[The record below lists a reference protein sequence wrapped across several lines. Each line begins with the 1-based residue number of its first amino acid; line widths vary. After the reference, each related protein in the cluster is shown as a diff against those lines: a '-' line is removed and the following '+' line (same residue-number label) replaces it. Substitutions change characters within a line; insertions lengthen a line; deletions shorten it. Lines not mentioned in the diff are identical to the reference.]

1 MSYSARDDLQNIDRG
16 HGKNTALVSFKNG
29 IVEESKPG
37 WAIIRFPDIDDL
49 LTQWLPVVHSKT
61 QDDKQFWTLDVG
73 EQVKCLMDDRL
84 EDGCI
89 LGAIYS
95 EVDVPP
101 TEDPDEYGVTFK
113 DGAWFS
119 YNRRTGL
126 FTALIIGDAVIEVGA
141 NLSAKVGGKADVDIG
156 GNLTAKV
163 GANLAATVGGTSVV
177 TSAGAATLKA
187 PKVTLDTPE
196 VHCKGALKVDGAI
209 TASSSLAVA
218 GAVTAGAA
226 IVSVGTVTAQGVVLS

>member
-1 MSYSARDDLQNIDRG
+1 MSYTAHNDIQNIDRSK
-16 HGKNTALVSFKNG
+16 GKNTALVSFKNG

-61 QDDKQFWTLDVG
+61 QDDKQFWTLDIG

-101 TEDPDEYGVTFK
+101 TEDPDEYGINFK

-141 NLSAKVGGKADVDIG
+141 NLNVKVGGKADVDVA
-156 GNLTAKV
+156 GNLFAK
-163 GANLAATVGGTSVV
+163 VGGTSFVD
-177 TSAGAATLKA
+177 SAGNVTLKA

-196 VHCKGALKVDGAI
+196 VHCLHALKVTGAI
-209 TASSSLAVA
+209 TAQSTLSVA
-218 GAVTAGAA
+218 GAVTVGAA
-226 IVSVGTVTAQGVVLS
+226 IVAVGTVTAQGVVLS

>member
-1 MSYSARDDLQNIDRG
+1 MSYDARDDIQDLARG
-16 HGKNTALVSFKNG
+16 QGKNTALVSFKNG
-29 IVEESKPG
+29 IVEDSKPG

-61 QDDKQFWTLDVG
+61 QDDKQFWTLDIG

-101 TEDPDEYGVTFK
+101 TDDPDEYGITFK

-126 FTALIIGDAVIEVGA
+126 FTALIIGDAIIEVGA
-141 NLSAKVGGKADVDIG
+141 NLSVKVGGKADVDVA
-156 GNLTAKV
+156 GNLFAK
-163 GANLAATVGGTSVV
+163 VGGTSFVD
-177 TSAGAATLKA
+177 SAGNVTLKA

-196 VHCKGALKVDGAI
+196 VHCLHALKVTGAI
-209 TASSSLAVA
+209 TAQSTLAVA
-218 GAVTAGAA
+218 GNVTAGGA
-226 IVSVGTVTAQGVVLS
+226 IVAVGTVTAQGVVLT

>member
-1 MSYSARDDLQNIDRG
+1 MSYDARDDIQDLARG
-16 HGKNTALVSFKNG
+16 QGKNTALVSFKNG
-29 IVEESKPG
+29 IVEESKVG
-37 WAIIRFPDIDDL
+37 WAKVRFPDIDDL
-49 LTQWLPVVHSKT
+49 LTQWIPVMHSKT
-61 QDDKQFWTLDVG
+61 QDDKQFWTPDIG

-95 EVDVPP
+95 EVDIPP
-101 TEDPDEYGVTFK
+101 TDDPDEYGVTFK

-141 NLSAKVGGKADVDIG
+141 NLSVKVGGKADVDVA
-156 GNLTAKV
+156 GNLLAK
-163 GANLAATVGGTSVV
+163 VGGTSFVD
-177 TSAGAATLKA
+177 SAGNVTLKA

-196 VHCKGALKVDGAI
+196 VHCLHALKVTGTI
-209 TASSSLAVA
+209 TAQSTIVA
-218 GAVTAGAA
+218 T
-226 IVSVGTVTAQGVVLS
+226 STVTAQGVVLS

>member
-1 MSYSARDDLQNIDRG
+1 MTYTARHDIQNLDRSV
-16 HGKNTALVSFKNG
+16 GKNTALVSFKNG

-61 QDDKQFWTLDVG
+61 QDDKQFWTPDIG

-101 TEDPDEYGVTFK
+101 TEDPDEYGITFK

-126 FTALIIGDAVIEVGA
+126 FTALIIGDAIIEVGA
-141 NLSAKVGGKADVDIG
+141 NLSAKVSGKADVDVA
-156 GNLTAKV
+156 GNLLAK
-163 GANLAATVGGTSVV
+163 VGGTSFVD
-177 TSAGAATLKA
+177 SAGNVTLKA

-196 VHCKGALKVDGAI
+196 VHCLHALKVTGTI
-209 TASSSLAVA
+209 TAQSTIVA
-218 GAVTAGAA
+218 T
-226 IVSVGTVTAQGVVLS
+226 GTVTAQGVVLS